1 MNTVKLSNGVLM
13 PGIGFGVYQTKSGK
27 ETENAVEW
35 ALEAGYRHIDTAMI
49 YGNETSV
56 GKAVKK
62 SGIPRDSLFITTK
75 LWNEDIRKERVDQ
88 AFEKSLENLGLDY
101 IDLYLIHWPA
111 QGFEKAW
118 KVMEELYNK
127 GKIKAVGVSNFQI
140 HHLKELEKVSALKPM
155 VNQIESNPV
164 FNNQD
169 LINYCK
175 NENILVEAWSPL
187 GGTGT
192 SILGIQELESLGKK
206 YNKSPAQ
213 IVIKWH
219 LQRGVVPLPKS
230 VHRER
235 IFSNIDVYDFTLDSR
250 DIELINS
257 LNRNT
262 RVGPDPDN
270 FDF

>member
-1 MNTVKLSNGVLM
+1 MEYVTLNNGVQM
-13 PGIGFGVYQTKSGK
+13 PMEGFGVYQVP
-27 ETENAVEW
+27 EAAVCEQAVSD
-35 ALEAGYRHIDTAMI
+35 ALAAGYRLIDTAAA
-49 YGNETSV
+49 YFNEAAV
-56 GKAVKK
+56 GEAVRK
-62 SGIPRDSLFITTK
+62 SGIPREELFITTK
-75 LWNEDIRKERVDQ
+75 LWNEDIRKERVEQ

-140 HHLKELEKVSALKPM
+140 HHLKELEKVSLLKPM

-192 SILGIQELESLGKK
+192 TILGLPELESLGKK
-206 YNKSPAQ
+206 YSKSPAQ

-219 LQRGVVPLPKS
+219 LQRGLVPLPKS

-257 LNRNT
+257 LNKNT